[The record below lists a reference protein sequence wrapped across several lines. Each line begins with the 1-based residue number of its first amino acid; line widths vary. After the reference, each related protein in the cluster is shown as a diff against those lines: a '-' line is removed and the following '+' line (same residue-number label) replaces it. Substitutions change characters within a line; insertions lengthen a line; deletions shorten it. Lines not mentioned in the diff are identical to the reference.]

1 MIDWTWIAVSD
12 TAALMVFLTAIVIY
26 ATLILFSRIS
36 GLRSFSKLSG
46 FDFAVT
52 VGIGTV
58 LAGTLLN
65 KEPPMLQG
73 IAALAVLYLMQHV
86 VGVARVRSG
95 WVRSLVN
102 NEPLLIMAGDR
113 ILEDNLRRA
122 RMTRGDLRA
131 KLREANVVDPRQVH
145 AVVMETTGDVSV
157 VHAALDSD
165 VELDLD
171 LLDGVRGVD
180 LLRGKDTVD

>member
-1 MIDWTWIAVSD
+1 MIDWTWIATTD
-12 TAALMVFLTAIVIY
+12 TAAMMVLFSAIAVY
-26 ATLILFSRIS
+26 ASLIAFSRIS

-65 KEPPMLQG
+65 KEPPILQG

-86 VGVARVRSG
+86 VGAARVRSE
-95 WVRSLVN
+95 WVRTLVN
-102 NEPLLIMAGDR
+102 NEPLLIMMGDR
-113 ILEDNLRRA
+113 ILEDNLRKA
-122 RMTRGDLRA
+122 RMTSGDLRA

-145 AVVMETTGDVSV
+145 VVVMETTGDVSV
-157 VHAALDSD
+157 LHSELGSEL
-165 VELDLD
+165 ELDLD
-171 LLDGVRGVD
+171 LLEGVRGVE
-180 LLRGKDTVD
+180 LLR